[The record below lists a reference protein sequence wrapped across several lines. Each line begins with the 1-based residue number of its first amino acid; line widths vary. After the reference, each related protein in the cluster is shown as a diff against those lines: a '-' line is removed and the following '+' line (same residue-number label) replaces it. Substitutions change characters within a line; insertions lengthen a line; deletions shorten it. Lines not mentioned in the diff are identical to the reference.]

1 MKDAL
6 LNRNIVL
13 ALAMSGAL
21 AGVLL
26 WSELELPGC
35 GSEPA
40 LAKARR
46 AAPGPSPQTLQP
58 RRQMPDNAGHQW
70 FDEVPS
76 LVATPAPRLPLLDQ
90 VARLVAS
97 HEPRNAYEAYRLIRD
112 CVFFESTGIPH
123 RLLGQDTS
131 ATQLQEEAVF
141 CKGMTA
147 RMKTA
152 RFDYLE
158 RAAAAGIGPAVA
170 DMLAEGPLGDANA
183 VRQRADDPAV
193 KEWQVRTLA
202 LATARAEA
210 GDETVLAILFTGSRG
225 DFPTVPKDPLME
237 FTYGTAWRNISE
249 SFGPAVTFAGTSE
262 NELAPARAMLTDAQA
277 AAATARAAAIAA
289 AFRKTYDSRRAGG
302 NDR

>member
-1 MKDAL
+1 M
-6 LNRNIVL
+6 NRNIVL
-13 ALAMSGAL
+13 ALAVSGAL

-26 WSELELPGC
+26 RGRFELLESR
-35 GSEPA
+35 SEPA
-40 LAKARR
+40 LAKAPR
-46 AAPGPSPQTLQP
+46 AAPGSSPQALQA
-58 RRQMPDNAGHQW
+58 RRQMSDGAGHQW

-76 LVATPAPRLPLLDQ
+76 LVAMPAPRLPLLDQ
-90 VARLVAS
+90 VARLDAS

-131 ATQLQEEAVF
+131 AAQLQEEAAF

-158 RAAAAGIGPAVA
+158 RAAAAGVDAAVA
-170 DMLAEGPLGDANA
+170 DLLAEGPLGDTNA
-183 VRQRADDPAV
+183 VRQRPDDPAV
-193 KEWQVRTLA
+193 KEWQARTLA

-237 FTYGTAWRNISE
+237 FTYGTAWRKISE
-249 SFGPAVTFAGTSE
+249 SFGPAVSFAGTSE
-262 NELAPARAMLTDAQA
+262 SELAPARALLTDAQV

-289 AFRKTYDSRRAGG
+289 AFRKTYDSRRASDTG
-302 NDR
+302 R